1 MDFVKKKK
9 HTLYSKKEIG
19 QIQLLFPVILL
30 VSVFSL
36 FPLLRGIY
44 LGFTD
49 YRLGDAISFNGFD
62 NYAQL
67 FNDEYFWDSFKIGMI
82 WTFIVTAL
90 QVSLGLGLALLL
102 NNKIKFV
109 ALYTVLILIP
119 WATPPIIRGILWR
132 QMYEPNAGAVN
143 ILLTDLGLITAQ
155 INWLTSFEYVIPAVI
170 VAGVWGE
177 ISKAAIFLL
186 AGLQTISNDLY
197 EASKIDGAG
206 LWDQFWHITLP
217 VLKPVLA
224 AIVSLTFMWN
234 FNTFGI
240 IWVLT
245 QGGPG
250 GMTRLPMLAAYEEGF
265 RYGYI
270 GYAAAIGNVMVI
282 ILSLML
288 FMYIRVQL
296 RERKES

>member
-1 MDFVKKKK
+1 VNQIKKYAN
-9 HTLYSKKEIG
+9 TLYSKNELG
-19 QIQLLFPVILL
+19 QIQLLSPVIIL
-30 VSVFSL
+30 VTVFSL
-36 FPLLRGIY
+36 VPLLRGIY

-49 YRLGDAISFNGFD
+49 YRLGDAITFNGID
-62 NYAQL
+62 NYIQL
-67 FNDEYFWDSFKIGMI
+67 FRDDFFWNSFKIGMV

-90 QVSLGLGLALLL
+90 QVGLGLGLALLL
-102 NNKIKFV
+102 NTKIRF
-109 ALYTVLILIP
+109 ASFYTILILIP

-132 QMYEPNAGAVN
+132 QMYEPNTGALNV
-143 ILLTDLGLITAQ
+143 LLTNAGIISAPV
-155 INWLTSFEYVIPAVI
+155 NWLSNFEYVIPAVI

-186 AGLQTISNDLY
+186 AGLQTISADLY
-197 EASKIDGAG
+197 EASTIDGAG
-206 LWDQFWHITLP
+206 MWDQFRNITLP
-217 VLKPVLA
+217 VLRPVLA
-224 AIVSLTFMWN
+224 AIISLTFMWN

-240 IWVLT
+240 VWVLT

-265 RYGYI
+265 KYGYI

-288 FMYIRVQL
+288 FMYLRVQL
-296 RERKES
+296 RERNEA

>member
-1 MDFVKKKK
+1 MNSGKKKK
-9 HTLYSKKEIG
+9 HSLYAKKELG

-30 VSVFSL
+30 VTVFSL

-49 YRLGDAISFNGFD
+49 YRLGDPISFNGFD
-62 NYAQL
+62 NYVQL
-67 FNDEYFWDSFKIGMI
+67 FNDEYFWYSFKIGMI
-82 WTFIVTAL
+82 WTLIVTAL
-90 QVSLGLGLALLL
+90 QISLGLGLALLL
-102 NNKIKFV
+102 NNKIKFISF
-109 ALYTVLILIP
+109 YTVLILIP

-132 QMYEPNAGAVN
+132 QMYEPNTGAVN
-143 ILLTDLGLITAQ
+143 ILLTDLGLISAP
-155 INWLTSFEYVIPAVI
+155 INWLSSFEYVIPAVI
-170 VAGVWGE
+170 IAGVWGE

-206 LWDQFWHITLP
+206 IWDQFWHITLP

-224 AIVSLTFMWN
+224 AIISLTFMWN

-282 ILSLML
+282 ILSLIL

-296 RERKES
+296 RERNES

>member
-1 MDFVKKKK
+1 MADIKQNN
-9 HTLYSKKEIG
+9 LYSKKEIG
-19 QIQLLFPVILL
+19 QLQLLFPVIIL
-30 VSVFSL
+30 VTIFSL

-49 YRLGDAISFNGFD
+49 YRLGDSISFNGFE
-62 NYAQL
+62 NYIQL
-67 FNDEYFWDSFKIGMI
+67 FNDEYFWNSFKIGML

-102 NNKIKFV
+102 NTKIRLVSF
-109 ALYTVLILIP
+109 YTILVLIP

-132 QMYEPNAGAVN
+132 QMYEPTAGAVN
-143 ILLTDLGLITAQ
+143 IVLSNLGIISAP
-155 INWLTSFEYVIPAVI
+155 INWLSSFEYVIPAVI

-197 EASKIDGAG
+197 EAAKMDGAG
-206 LWDQFWHITLP
+206 VWDRFWHITLP
-217 VLKPVLA
+217 MLRPVLA
-224 AIVSLTFMWN
+224 AIISLTFMWN

-240 IWVLT
+240 VWVLT

-250 GMTRLPMLAAYEEGF
+250 GLTRLPMLAAYEEGF
-265 RYGYI
+265 KYGYI
-270 GYAAAIGNVMVI
+270 GYAAAIGNAMVI

-296 RERKES
+296 KERIEK

>member
-1 MDFVKKKK
+1 MSLRKKKK
-9 HTLYSKKEIG
+9 HTLYSKKELG
-19 QIQLLFPVILL
+19 QIQLLFPVILM
-30 VSVFSL
+30 VTVFSL

-49 YRLGDAISFNGFD
+49 YRLGDPISFNGID
-62 NYAQL
+62 NYIQL
-67 FNDEYFWDSFKIGMI
+67 FNDEYFWNSFKIGMI
-82 WTFIVTAL
+82 WTLIVTAL
-90 QVSLGLGLALLL
+90 QISLGLGLALLL
-102 NNKIKFV
+102 NSKVRFISF
-109 ALYTVLILIP
+109 YTVLILIP

-132 QMYEPNAGAVN
+132 QMYEPNTGAVN
-143 ILLTDLGLITAQ
+143 ILLTDMGLISGP
-155 INWLTSFEYVIPAVI
+155 INWLSSFEYVIPAVI
-170 VAGVWGE
+170 IAGVWGE

-206 LWDQFWHITLP
+206 LWDQFWNITLP

-224 AIVSLTFMWN
+224 AIISLTFMWN

-282 ILSLML
+282 ILSLIL

-296 RERKES
+296 RERNES